1 MPIASVALS
10 AIYVIILITYSA
22 IYVTPE
28 RFSMTNPF
36 HFIERAQPEITGV
49 LDAIGAPAV
58 AITPDYRILA
68 ANQAYRDTYGDGSPL
83 HDRTCYEVSHHYAV
97 PCDRAGESCPLA
109 DCLSSGRRQR
119 VLHLHHTPRG
129 EEHVDVETCPVRNDK
144 GEIAYVIEIMRESK
158 AASSRANAHSMVG
171 RSRVFNRMLALVN
184 RVAPAETAVLLQG
197 DSGTGKE
204 LVARAIH
211 DSSPRSDKPFV
222 VVECSGLTESLF
234 ESELFGHERGAFTGA
249 HAMKIGLVEAA
260 AGGTLFLDEVGDV
273 PLSLQVKL
281 LRLLEIGTYRRVGS
295 IEPQQA
301 DFRLVTAT
309 HRDLQAMVA
318 DGSFRRDLF
327 YRISTFPVELPAL
340 RERTEDLPLL
350 IESLLSRLSPDQAYS
365 IAPATLAC
373 LQQYAFPGNI
383 RELRNILERAT
394 LLSDD
399 DVILPEHLP
408 AGICNSKAATEDA
421 QLTDSSE
428 ILPLEEVERRY
439 LIQVMSKFRGDRD
452 SLADKLGVSK
462 RTLFRKLQNLRTG

>member
-1 MPIASVALS
+1 
-10 AIYVIILITYSA
+10 
-22 IYVTPE
+22 
-28 RFSMTNPF
+28 MTNHSHPF
-36 HFIERAQPEITGV
+36 EHTRTEITGI
-49 LDAIGAPAV
+49 LDAIDAPAV

-68 ANQAYRDTYGDGSPL
+68 ANRAYCDTYGDGSPL

-109 DCLSSGRRQR
+109 DCLSSGRKQR

-144 GEIAYVIEIMRESK
+144 GEIAYVIETMRETK
-158 AASSRANAHSMVG
+158 TASSRANAYSMVG
-171 RSRVFNRMLALVN
+171 RSRTFNRMVALVD
-184 RVAPAETAVLLQG
+184 RVAPAETAVLLRG

-211 DSSPRSDKPFV
+211 DNSPRSGKPFV

-260 AGGTLFLDEVGDV
+260 AGGTLFLDEIGDV

-281 LRLLEIGTYRRVGS
+281 LRLLETGTYRRVGS
-295 IEPQQA
+295 IEAQQA

-309 HRDLQAMVA
+309 HRDLQTMVA
-318 DGSFRRDLF
+318 DSSFRRDLY

-340 RERTEDLPLL
+340 SERTEDLPLL
-350 IESLLSRLSPDQAYS
+350 IESLLSRLSPDQTYS
-365 IAPATLAC
+365 VASATLAC

-394 LLSDD
+394 LLTDD

-408 AGICNSKAATEDA
+408 VEVCDSKTASTGS
-421 QLTDSSE
+421 QLQDSSE
-428 ILPLEEVERRY
+428 ILPLEEIERRY
-439 LIQVMSKFRGDRD
+439 LVQVLSKYRGDRD
-452 SLADKLGVSK
+452 SLADKLGISK
-462 RTLFRKLQNLRTG
+462 RTLFRKLQQLRNR